1 MKHLWLALLTLITLG
16 PAAADP
22 WVVAHRGGAKLAPE
36 NTVAAFEKAIALGAD
51 AIELDIHL
59 SSDGEIVVIHDDTLD
74 RTFGQSGVV
83 RQMTAAQLR
92 AAGVPMLR
100 DVLKLSGVKWIVEI
114 KHPHGGRNE
123 GIEEKLV
130 QMLDGDLDRYVVIT
144 FDQQSLRRL
153 HQLQPDL
160 ATGFLYS
167 TPHDAEEVKRDLGV
181 RYLGPNFRL
190 VNRAFIDAA
199 HDAGLKVNP
208 WTVNEEK
215 DLRAMLDLGCDAIT
229 TDRPDRLLQM
239 LGR

>member
-1 MKHLWLALLTLITLG
+1 MKHLWLALFTWMAVG
-16 PAAADP
+16 PVGADP

-36 NTVAAFEKAIALGAD
+36 NTVAAFKKAIALGAD

-59 SSDGEIVVIHDDTLD
+59 SSDGELVVLHDDTLD
-74 RTFGQSGVV
+74 RTFGRPGVV
-83 RQMTAAQLR
+83 QRMTAAELR

-114 KHPHGGRNE
+114 KHPHGGRHH
-123 GIEEKLV
+123 GIEEKLLQV
-130 QMLDGDLDRYVVIT
+130 LEGPLDRYVVIT

-153 HQLQPDL
+153 HELKPDL
-160 ATGFLYS
+160 ATGFLFS
-167 TPHDAEEVKRDLGV
+167 TPQDAEAVKRDLGV
-181 RYLGPNFRL
+181 RYLGPYFRL
-190 VNRAFIDAA
+190 VNPAFIKAA

-208 WTVNEEK
+208 WTVNEET

-229 TDRPDRLLQM
+229 TDRPDRLLQL